1 MRIIKLL
8 VSVAIFIATS
18 TTAQDYQDYAD
29 GYEQQDNLY
38 ENYAM
43 KQQEKG
49 EGGGGCVII
58 LNCLYLMYALVF
70 LHILCSL
77 TLCGILPSCNL
88 IILITSYNNANHKH
102 QQLNITQY
110 GIWQNNRSIRYI
122 IPNRCQDTLWTS
134 F

>member
-1 MRIIKLL
+1 MRIITLL

-58 LNCLYLMYALVF
+58 LNCLYLMYVF
-70 LHILCSL
+70 VFVHILCSL
-77 TLCGILPSCNL
+77 TLCGILPSCNFMTSSQN
-88 IILITSYNNANHKH
+88 IIMQIKH
-102 QQLNITQY
+102 QKTIITAWVLEKQ
-110 GIWQNNRSIRYI
+110 
-122 IPNRCQDTLWTS
+122 
-134 F
+134 

>member
-1 MRIIKLL
+1 MRIITLL

-58 LNCLYLMYALVF
+58 LNCLYLMFVF
-70 LHILCSL
+70 LFVHILCSSL
-77 TLCGILPSCNL
+77 
-88 IILITSYNNANHKH
+88 
-102 QQLNITQY
+102 
-110 GIWQNNRSIRYI
+110 
-122 IPNRCQDTLWTS
+122 
-134 F
+134 